1 MSYKYTTFF
10 EAPVE
15 VCKINENSFI
25 SKASLDNLHSLVP
38 QNINFEDNIDLIGV
52 AFNAAVVNKFNKNG
66 DGMDTDTAIAFTK
79 NFLHKPTNIE
89 HNKEKIVG
97 HIASVGFS
105 EYGSSQILTPEEVRG
120 KNDMFNISLGAVV
133 YRSANK
139 AFADLLERST
149 DPNDSYYQKISTS
162 WEVGFT
168 DYVLALGSSDLKDAE
183 IINDEQSI
191 EKLKKHLKIY
201 GGNGRVEDGRSIYR
215 LITGK
220 IYPLGIG
227 FTTNPAADVKGVFK
241 SQEKAPLMKIN
252 DKRDKNTNKI
262 SQSEDLDVKNKNKF
276 IMEIEKMISELK
288 DLLVEKKF
296 SEEAVASMTNT
307 FADAIKQK
315 DEEYRKGIESVES
328 EKEAIA
334 KERSELKESLET
346 LHSQLTEAQEKINS
360 FESIQ
365 KAEQAIARFNER
377 MDLIDQEYSLEDED
391 RRFLAKELNT
401 LDVGEQS
408 FASFK
413 EKLSILW
420 REKNK
425 EVKAAFEAQIQA
437 RINAEVEKRLS
448 KVSNASSTD
457 PEDSEKEPST
467 EEILDNVE
475 TSEAGISNSNETT
488 SRGLTSLREKFATAF
503 NRENITIS

>member
-1 MSYKYTTFF
+1 MNYKYTTIF
-10 EAPVE
+10 EAPIQA
-15 VCKINENSFI
+15 CKISDNSFI
-25 SKASLDNLHSLVP
+25 SKASLDNLNSLVP
-38 QNINFEDNIDLIGV
+38 KDIDFEQNIDLIGV

-66 DGMDTDTAIAFTK
+66 DGMDTNTAIAFTK

-97 HIASVGFS
+97 HIASAGFS
-105 EYGSSQILTPEEVRG
+105 KYGSSEILTPEEVEG
-120 KNDMFNISLGAVV
+120 KDDMFNIALGAVV

-149 DPNDSYYQKISTS
+149 DPNDPYYQKISTS

-168 DYVLALGSSDLKDAE
+168 DYVLALGGSDLKDAE
-183 IINDEQSI
+183 IISDEKTI
-191 EKLKKHLKIY
+191 EDLKKHLRIY
-201 GGNGRVEDGRSIYR
+201 GGSGKTQDGKNIYR

-241 SQEKAPLMKIN
+241 PQENSSLVEIT
-252 DKRDKNTNKI
+252 DKKDKNTNKI
-262 SQSEDLDVKNKNKF
+262 SQSENINVKNKNKI
-276 IMEIEKMISELK
+276 IMDIETMISELK
-288 DLLVEKKF
+288 DLLIEKKF

-307 FADAIKQK
+307 FADAIRQK
-315 DEEYRKGIESVES
+315 DEQYRQDIESVKL
-328 EKEAIA
+328 EKETIA
-334 KERSELKESLET
+334 KEHSELKESVEA
-346 LHSQLTEAQEKINS
+346 LHNQLTEAQEKINS
-360 FESIQ
+360 FEASQ

-377 MDLIDQEYSLEDED
+377 MDLLDQEYALEDED
-391 RRFLAKELNT
+391 RSFLAQELKT
-401 LDVGEQS
+401 LDVNEEA

-420 REKNK
+420 KDKNK
-425 EVKAAFEAQIQA
+425 EIKAAFEAQIQA
-437 RINAEVEKRLS
+437 RIDAEVEKRLT
-448 KVSNASSTD
+448 KVSIASSTNTEQSD
-457 PEDSEKEPST
+457 EETST

-475 TSEAGISNSNETT
+475 TSEAGIANSNETT
-488 SRGLTSLREKFATAF
+488 SREQNSLREKFAAAF

>member
-1 MSYKYTTFF
+1 MNYKYTTIF
-10 EAPVE
+10 EAPIE
-15 VCKINENSFI
+15 ACRINESSFI

-38 QNINFEDNIDLIGV
+38 QDINFEENIDLIGV

-105 EYGSSQILTPEEVRG
+105 KYGSSEILTPEEVSG
-120 KNDMFNISLGAVV
+120 KDDMFNIALGAVV

-168 DYVLALGSSDLKDAE
+168 DYVLALGSSDLKYAE
-183 IINDEQSI
+183 IVSDEKSI
-191 EKLKKHLKIY
+191 EGLKKHLRVY
-201 GGNGRVEDGRSIYR
+201 GGSGRTEDGRNIYR

-220 IYPLGIG
+220 IY
-227 FTTNPAADVKGVFK
+227 PAADVKGVFK
-241 SQEKAPLMKIN
+241 SQEKESLVKIN

-262 SQSEDLDVKNKNKF
+262 SQSENINVKNKNKF
-276 IMEIEKMISELK
+276 IMDIEKMISELK
-288 DLLVEKKF
+288 DLLIEKKF
-296 SEEAVASMTNT
+296 SEETVASMTNT
-307 FADAIKQK
+307 FADAIREK
-315 DEEYRKGIESVES
+315 DEQYRQDIESVKS

-334 KERSELKESLET
+334 KEHSELKESVEA
-346 LHSQLTEAQEKINS
+346 LHNQLTEAQEKINS
-360 FESIQ
+360 FEATQ

-391 RRFLAKELNT
+391 RGFLAKELKN
-401 LDVGEQS
+401 LGLEEES

-413 EKLSILW
+413 EKLSVLW
-420 REKNK
+420 RDKNK

-437 RINAEVEKRLS
+437 RIDAEVEKRLT
-448 KVSNASSTD
+448 KVSVASSTD
-457 PEDSEKEPST
+457 PEESDKEAST

-475 TSEAGISNSNETT
+475 TSEAGIANSNETT
-488 SRGLTSLREKFATAF
+488 SRESVSLRDKFAAAF

>member
-1 MSYKYTTFF
+1 MNYKYTTIF
-10 EAPVE
+10 EAPIE
-15 VCKINENSFI
+15 ACRINESSFI

-38 QNINFEDNIDLIGV
+38 QDINFEENIDLIGV

-105 EYGSSQILTPEEVRG
+105 KYGSSEILTPEEVSG
-120 KNDMFNISLGAVV
+120 KDDMFNIALGAVV

-168 DYVLALGSSDLKDAE
+168 DYVLALGSSDLKYAE
-183 IINDEQSI
+183 IVSDEKSI
-191 EKLKKHLKIY
+191 EGLKKHLRVY
-201 GGNGRVEDGRSIYR
+201 GGSGRTEDGRNIYR

-241 SQEKAPLMKIN
+241 SQEKESLVKIN

-262 SQSEDLDVKNKNKF
+262 SQSENINVKNKNKF
-276 IMEIEKMISELK
+276 IMDIEKMISELK

-296 SEEAVASMTNT
+296 SEEAVASMTST
-307 FADAIKQK
+307 FAEAIKQK
-315 DEEYRKGIESVES
+315 DEEYRKDIESTKS

-334 KERSELKESLET
+334 KEHSELKESVEA
-346 LHSQLTEAQEKINS
+346 LHNQLTEAQEKINS
-360 FESIQ
+360 FEAIQ

-377 MDLIDQEYSLEDED
+377 MDLIDQEYVLEDED
-391 RRFLAKELNT
+391 REFLAKELKT
-401 LDVGEQS
+401 LDVCEES

-437 RINAEVEKRLS
+437 RIDAEVEKRLT
-448 KVSNASSTD
+448 KVSTASSID
-457 PEDSEKEPST
+457 PEESEKEVST

-475 TSEAGISNSNETT
+475 TSEAGIANSNETT
-488 SRGLTSLREKFATAF
+488 SRESASLREKFAAAF

>member
-1 MSYKYTTFF
+1 MDYKYTTIF
-10 EAPVE
+10 EAPIQA
-15 VCKINENSFI
+15 CKISDDSFI

-38 QNINFEDNIDLIGV
+38 QNIDFEQNVDLIGV

-97 HIASVGFS
+97 HIATAGFS
-105 EYGSSQILTPEEVRG
+105 EYGSNKILTPEEVAG
-120 KNDMFNISLGAVV
+120 KDEMFNIALGAVV

-149 DPNDSYYQKISTS
+149 DPNDPYYQKISTS

-168 DYVLALGSSDLKDAE
+168 DYVLAIGSSDLKDAE
-183 IINDEQSI
+183 IITDQKKI
-191 EKLKKHLKIY
+191 EELKGSLRIY
-201 GGNGRVEDGRSIYR
+201 GGSGKTKDGKDIYR

-241 SQEKAPLMKIN
+241 AQEDLPLVKIN

-262 SQSEDLDVKNKNKF
+262 SQSENINVKNKNKF
-276 IMEIEKMISELK
+276 IMDIEKMISELK
-288 DLLVEKKF
+288 DLLIEKKF
-296 SEEAVASMTNT
+296 SEETVASMTNT
-307 FADAIKQK
+307 FADAIREK
-315 DEEYRKGIESVES
+315 DEQYRQDIESVKS

-334 KERSELKESLET
+334 KEHSELKESVEA
-346 LHSQLTEAQEKINS
+346 LHNQLTEAQEKINS
-360 FESIQ
+360 FEATQ

-391 RRFLAKELNT
+391 RGFLAKELKN
-401 LDVGEQS
+401 LGLEEES

-413 EKLSILW
+413 EKLSVLW
-420 REKNK
+420 RDKNK

-437 RINAEVEKRLS
+437 RIDAEVEKRLT
-448 KVSNASSTD
+448 KVSVASSTD
-457 PEDSEKEPST
+457 PEESDKEAST

-475 TSEAGISNSNETT
+475 TSEAGIANSNETT
-488 SRGLTSLREKFATAF
+488 SRESVSLRDKFAAAF